1 MTILWQVNETENCTI
16 KWGYDTFYSLY
27 SVKTTEYGIDHQHS
41 YTIKNLK
48 PQTKYYYNVIVK
60 NTDHTGSFYTAPKP
74 TTKKVAFIVYGDTRS
89 FPTIHNSMAGSIVST
104 YTADPAFQTFVL
116 LTGDTVEYG
125 ADESNWDK
133 ELFGPANTNLRQM
146 MRNLPFLTCVGS
158 HEMFKKTGRKAIKI
172 NYSLFKKYFPYPFE
186 QGTYWS
192 FDYGPAHFV
201 IVDNYLKYSN
211 LKSLKESSKQM
222 QLAWI
227 KKDLAATEKHWKFV
241 ILHKP
246 GWSAGGDPGHSN
258 YHEIQKSI
266 QPLLVKFHVTA
277 LFT

>member
-48 PQTKYYYNVIVK
+48 PETKYYYNVIVK

-172 NYSLFKKYFPYPFE
+172 KFPAAS
-186 QGTYWS
+186 GR
-192 FDYGPAHFV
+192 G
-201 IVDNYLKYSN
+201 
-211 LKSLKESSKQM
+211 
-222 QLAWI
+222 I
-227 KKDLAATEKHWKFV
+227 KAE
-241 ILHKP
+241 
-246 GWSAGGDPGHSN
+246 
-258 YHEIQKSI
+258 
-266 QPLLVKFHVTA
+266 
-277 LFT
+277 